1 MKSLGFTLG
10 ADPECSI
17 VCNGEHFEACDLSS
31 AFSEFGEYEDAHMG
45 VEVPGGIFGYDGC
58 DSTAELR
65 PNPGKTPKELTD
77 NIGAILS
84 AVGRETHGYV
94 KAITHSGM
102 EPNGGHIHISV
113 PPGAMR
119 VDGWGDYWEASSSV
133 KKSIN
138 WTLFLASP
146 LLRLTSSI
154 TRNKRNRDGYGE
166 LTDVR
171 YGARGNGVWTAELR
185 FLSAEWMSTPKL
197 TEAVLS
203 YIACVHYEAR
213 NHRSKLE
220 KLYNKYF
227 KSNNIDC
234 ANLLLLQTWEEK
246 NDPRFNV
253 ICQDIQKHIKS
264 FACYPQYKSS
274 IEYVLNAK
282 KVKKDLRAVGYDAL
296 AGWGVRSTT
305 PTLREFLSAN
315 PTVERKKDDEDDD
328 ENDGYKSVFEFLVNE
343 TGVISCGAGQF
354 EVTERLQRLVEASKL
369 IPAIPVTLC
378 WTATPTP
385 VSCIRKGKALA
396 TDASPELASAMRR
409 HIGSSGHGVIGIS
422 ESTTF
427 SELAEYYYKLQT
439 KKIKHRIIRCES

>member
-1 MKSLGFTLG
+1 MKSLGFMLG

-45 VEVPGGIFGYDGC
+45 VRVPGGVFGYDGC

-119 VDGWGDYWEASSSV
+119 MDGWGCCEASSSM
-133 KKSIN
+133 KKAIS

-154 TRNKRNRDGYGE
+154 TRNNRNRDWYGE

-171 YGARGNGVWTAELR
+171 YGDRGNGVWTAELR

-213 NHRSKLE
+213 NYRSKLE

-234 ANLLLLQTWEEK
+234 ANLSLLQTWEAN

-274 IEYVLNAK
+274 IEYALNVK

-296 AGWGVRSTT
+296 AGWGVKSPT

-315 PTVERKKDDEDDD
+315 PTVSEKAGDDDEDDD
-328 ENDGYKSVFEFLVNE
+328 YKSVFEFLVNK
-343 TGVISCGAGQF
+343 TGVIVGGVAGEFGGAS
-354 EVTERLQRLVEASKL
+354 RLQSLVVASKL
-369 IPAIPVTLC
+369 TPTIPVTLC
-378 WTATPTP
+378 WSGTSTP

-396 TDASPELASAMRR
+396 TDASPELASVMRR

-439 KKIKHRIIRCES
+439 KKIKHRTIRCES

>member
-1 MKSLGFTLG
+1 MKSLGFMLG

-45 VEVPGGIFGYDGC
+45 VRVPGGVFGYDGC

-119 VDGWGDYWEASSSV
+119 MDGWGCCEASSSM
-133 KKSIN
+133 KKAIS

-154 TRNKRNRDGYGE
+154 TRNNRNRDWYGE

-171 YGARGNGVWTAELR
+171 YGERGNGVWTAELR

-234 ANLLLLQTWEEK
+234 ANLSLLQTWEAN

-296 AGWGVRSTT
+296 AGWSVKSPT

-315 PTVERKKDDEDDD
+315 PTVEREDDDDDD
-328 ENDGYKSVFEFLVNE
+328 ENDDYKSVFEFLVNE
-343 TGVISCGAGQF
+343 TGAIVGG
-354 EVTERLQRLVEASKL
+354 VTGEFGIVSRLRSLVEASKL
-369 IPAIPVTLC
+369 IPTIPVTLC
-378 WTATPTP
+378 WSGTYTP

-396 TDASPELASAMRR
+396 TDASPELASVMRR

-439 KKIKHRIIRCES
+439 KKIKHRTIRCES